1 MKHNRL
7 CVAVEKSKL
16 LVLGTGEMRAAKLF
30 GQEMKISVDRKK
42 IPLAPM
48 GVLAHGSAHA

>member
-16 LVLGTGEMRAAKLF
+16 LVLGTCEMRAAKLF
-30 GQEMKISVDRKK
+30 GQEMKISVDGKEIVESSSEK
-42 IPLAPM
+42 LLSV
-48 GVLAHGSAHA
+48 VL